1 MTKYLL
7 INWPEIQDYMDSDR
21 WEECYSAISCDISVE
36 SGVWFVPEDL
46 VEEINNKIPESEFI
60 FDGQIFT
67 RDFWEI
73 NAGDLVCFSNQDKAW
88 TSYCIIA
95 GKGYMPDIYEHGE
108 CPGID
113 CFIEGIKI

>member
-7 INWPEIQDYMDSDR
+7 IEWPEIQDYMDSDR
-21 WEECYSAISCDISVE
+21 WEECYSAISCNTSIE

-46 VEEINNKIPESEFI
+46 VKEIDSPPDPEFI

-73 NAGDLVCFSNQDKAW
+73 NRGDLVCFSNNKDKVW
-88 TSYCIIA
+88 TSYCIIS
-95 GKGYMPDIYEHGE
+95 GKGYAPDIYEHGE
-108 CPGID
+108 TPGID
-113 CFIEGIKI
+113 CCIEGIKI